1 MLDTQSTK
9 ETEMTSRFANYPS
22 LRGKTVFITGGA
34 SGIGAELVTAFAE
47 QGAQVGFVDMD
58 ITGSE
63 ALLAKLDGTHS
74 FAPCD
79 LRDIAALKAAFA
91 GLERKL
97 GPAQV
102 LVNNAARDDRH
113 DWRSV
118 TPE

>member
-1 MLDTQSTK
+1 MREK
-9 ETEMTSRFANYPS
+9 FANYPS
-22 LRGKTVFITGGA
+22 LSGKTVFVTGGA
-34 SGIGAELVTAFAE
+34 SGIGAEIVTAFAK
-47 QGAQVGFVDMD
+47 QGAKVGFVDMD
-58 ITGSE
+58 VAGSE
-63 ALLAKLDGTHS
+63 ALLAELDGSHS

-91 GLERKL
+91 DLERKL

-118 TPE
+118 TP